1 MLINEDNISTQ
12 ISLNSPGDAV
22 YILEQIYT
30 FAKENWMVIFALL
43 VILGGGSACSFHVPG
58 LIDIIKNIINIPSD
72 IKLKHMEV
80 ENQELEI
87 MSKRLEV
94 YNKIKSSGINPKD
107 LENPLTILC
116 QSAESLNA
124 EPIILENAL
133 STPIQET
140 AESEIL
146 DSDVLPE

>member
-1 MLINEDNISTQ
+1 
-12 ISLNSPGDAV
+12 
-22 YILEQIYT
+22 
-30 FAKENWMVIFALL
+30 
-43 VILGGGSACSFHVPG
+43 
-58 LIDIIKNIINIPSD
+58 
-72 IKLKHMEV
+72 
-80 ENQELEI
+80 

-146 DSDVLPE
+146 DSDALPE